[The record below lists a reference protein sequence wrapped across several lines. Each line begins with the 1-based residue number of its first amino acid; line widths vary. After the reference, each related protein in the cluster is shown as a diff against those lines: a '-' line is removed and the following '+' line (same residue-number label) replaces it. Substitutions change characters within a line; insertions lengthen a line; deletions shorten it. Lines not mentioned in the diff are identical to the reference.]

1 MNCQKR
7 YHSFDDA
14 VVKDACDKIDLL
26 NYASGVIDFARQGP
40 DSYAAKCPNHK
51 DINASLFLTPSK
63 NLWYCFGC
71 AKGGGIINFIMEYE
85 HLSYVDAVKK
95 VLGLAGVSEVDA
107 RPKLRSSSLGFF
119 KKVYGEQKV
128 RPAAPARDC
137 LPEDYMEQFVD
148 ETPEEWVEE
157 GIDPEVMRLYGVRI
171 DKRGNRI
178 VYPVRDNDGN
188 LIGVKGRT
196 RYKDF
201 KLLGIQKYMNY
212 VKIGTCNYFQG
223 MQQAADA
230 IRESNEVIIV
240 EGIKSVMKIRSF
252 GMENVIAAETS
263 RLNEAQIRLLIQKRI
278 KNIVI
283 AFDQDVDLE
292 KIEENTLKLRRF
304 ANVSVVF
311 DMDGLLEPKM
321 SPCDAG
327 KDVWLQLYNNRIDL
341 RS

>member
-1 MNCQKR
+1 MTMH
-7 YHSFDDA
+7 YPSFDPEA
-14 VVKDACDKIDLL
+14 VEDACSHIDLL
-26 NYASGVIDFARQGP
+26 DYASALIEFKKAGV
-40 DSYAAKCPNHK
+40 DSYTAKCPNHN

-95 VLGLAGVSEVDA
+95 VLGLAGVSEIDA

-119 KKVYGEQKV
+119 KKVYGEQTV
-128 RPAAPARDC
+128 QQVAPERDR
-137 LPEDYMEQFVD
+137 LPEDYMEQFAD

-157 GIDPEVMRLYGVRI
+157 GIDPEIMKLYGVRI

-201 KLLGIQKYMNY
+201 KVLGIQKYMNY

-252 GMENVIAAETS
+252 GMANVIAAETS
-263 RLNEAQIRLLIQKRI
+263 RLNESQIRLLIQKRI

-283 AFDQDVDLE
+283 AFDQDVGLD
-292 KIEENTLKLRRF
+292 KIEENTVKLRRF

-311 DMDGLLEPKM
+311 DKDGLLEPKM

-327 KDVWLQLYNNRIDL
+327 KDVWLQLYDNRIDL